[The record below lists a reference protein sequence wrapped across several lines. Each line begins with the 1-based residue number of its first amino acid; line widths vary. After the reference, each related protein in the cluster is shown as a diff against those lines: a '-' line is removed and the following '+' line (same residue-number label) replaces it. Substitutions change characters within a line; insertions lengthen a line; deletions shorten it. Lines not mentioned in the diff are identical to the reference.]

1 VTINDLLGEPDR
13 FDIIIA
19 SQFDTILNVAVWPHD
34 VCAVIHRRSSYV
46 GG

>member
-1 VTINDLLGEPDR
+1 VTINGLLGKPDS

-19 SQFDTILNVAVWPHD
+19 SQFHAIFNVAVWSHD
-34 VCAVIHRRSSYV
+34 VGAVIHRRSSYV

>member
-1 VTINDLLGEPDR
+1 VTTNGLLGEPDS

-19 SQFDTILNVAVWPHD
+19 SQFDRILNVAVWPHD